1 MRRLAAALLVA
12 GALACGCT
20 QGFMLEDGERP
31 SDELTDAKFVFGE
44 GQTEIEMRPAPTS
57 LKPTPTPTPTP
68 APAPTPA
75 PQPPPTASPASA
87 PADQS
92 PTPGGGTG
100 ATGRATPVATFTEST
115 GAEFE
120 GTPPVTETV
129 AAAPLDAQAIAANPL
144 ATSILIPNPA
154 VDPGLATAQESS
166 DSAEFFLPEMIAEIG
181 LESFAFRVSNRPPES
196 DALSER
202 QRVVQLVQFIFVHT
216 DVPAAQAF
224 YEFLSTTF
232 VSGSANSREEAT
244 KEYYPNLVSEL
255 NGFRDVLEGADETTL
270 AVLEIDPNVPE
281 GAPSSGAPVPTV
293 YYIVLLEGRITA
305 AIDVV
310 YILEQDPRNVVPIG
324 DLLLSRIPPEL
335 RTTEAP

>member
-31 SDELTDAKFVFGE
+31 AAELTDAKFVFGE
-44 GQTEIEMRPAPTS
+44 GQTEIEMRPGPTS
-57 LKPTPTPTPTP
+57 LKPAPTPTSTPAPTPTP
-68 APAPTPA
+68 APRPT
-75 PQPPPTASPASA
+75 PTASPASA
-87 PADQS
+87 PADRS
-92 PTPGGGTG
+92 PTPGGRAAGT
-100 ATGRATPVATFTEST
+100 ATGTPDATPTEST
-115 GAEFE
+115 G
-120 GTPPVTETV
+120 TPPATETA
-129 AAAPLDAQAIAANPL
+129 AAAPLDADAIAANPR

-166 DSAEFFLPEMIAEIG
+166 DSAEFFLPEMVAEIG

-216 DVPAAQAF
+216 NVPAAQAF

-244 KEYYPNLVSEL
+244 KEFYPNLQSEL

-281 GAPSSGAPVPTV
+281 GAPLDGAPVPTV

-305 AIDVV
+305 AIEVV
-310 YILEQDPRNVVPIG
+310 YILEQDPRNVVPVG

>member
-12 GALACGCT
+12 GVLASGCT

-31 SDELTDAKFVFGE
+31 PDELTDAKFVFGE
-44 GQTEIEMRPAPTS
+44 GQTEIEMRPAPTT
-57 LKPTPTPTPTP
+57 LKPTPTPEPTPTPIPTP
-68 APAPTPA
+68 APRPTP
-75 PQPPPTASPASA
+75 TGSPASA
-87 PADQS
+87 PAVGS
-92 PTPGGGTG
+92 TTPGGRAEAADTGTQAG
-100 ATGRATPVATFTEST
+100 ATSPPA
-115 GAEFE
+115 
-120 GTPPVTETV
+120 GTPPATESVT
-129 AAAPLDAQAIAANPL
+129 AAPLDAQAIAANPL

-154 VDPGLATAQESS
+154 VDPGLVTAQESS
-166 DSAEFFLPEMIAEIG
+166 DSAEFFLPEMIAQIG

-244 KEYYPNLVSEL
+244 REFYPNLESSL
-255 NGFRDVLEGADETTL
+255 DGFRDVLEGADETTL
-270 AVLEIDPNVPE
+270 VVLEIDPNVPE

-293 YYIVLLEGRITA
+293 YYIVVLEGRITA
-305 AIDVV
+305 AIEVV
-310 YILEQDPRNVVPIG
+310 YLLEQDPRNVVPIG
-324 DLLLSRIPPEL
+324 DLLLSRIPPEF
-335 RTTEAP
+335 RTSEAP